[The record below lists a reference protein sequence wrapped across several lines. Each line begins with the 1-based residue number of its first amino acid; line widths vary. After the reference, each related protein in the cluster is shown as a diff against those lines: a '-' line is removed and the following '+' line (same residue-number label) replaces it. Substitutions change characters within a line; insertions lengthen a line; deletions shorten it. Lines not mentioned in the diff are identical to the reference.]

1 MPDRPGPQAPA
12 DEMRAFIAEAA
23 HRAALYATH
32 AVDYAAIGDDRGL
45 ARSMRLLATCA
56 IAGGDCLPLL
66 AAAAARDT
74 ALRESARAYQ
84 GRGEHDAAIGRT
96 DEGREGA
103 DTCR

>member
-45 ARSMRLLATCA
+45 ARSMRLLASCA
-56 IAGGDCLPLL
+56 IAGGECLPLL
-66 AAAAARDT
+66 AAAAARDA
-74 ALRESARAYQ
+74 ALREAARAYQ
-84 GRGEHDAAIGRT
+84 GRGTGEERRENGADAGQGEDAA
-96 DEGREGA
+96 
-103 DTCR
+103 